1 MIERR
6 SYKNCGKNNKMQR
19 KREKQVFL
27 PLPFC
32 VIPVLCPGGSFL
44 LRQPLALCGLCP
56 GRASV
61 SDDLRA
67 KENLQAAQIVR
78 HPVRDLSEHGVSR
91 ASSTGQDASGDN
103 LCRLIQILCERGWSL
118 RQKPCRGAEC
128 TEPKHSGQSVTPAP
142 IPSIYPPKPL
152 ACPYHV

>member
-1 MIERR
+1 MDGI
-6 SYKNCGKNNKMQR
+6 GTG
-19 KREKQVFL
+19 VT
-27 PLPFC
+27 
-32 VIPVLCPGGSFL
+32 VL
-44 LRQPLALCGLCP
+44 RNALALCGLCP

-103 LCRLIQILCERGWSL
+103 LRRLIQILCERGWSL
-118 RQKPCRGAEC
+118 RQKPCRGTDR
-128 TEPKHSGQSVTPAP
+128 TEPKAAGGESCHPDT
-142 IPSIYPPKPL
+142 KPE
-152 ACPYHV
+152 